1 MFCTLNNVVLSLIL
15 TLQYTFQ
22 SSFFSK
28 YRQCIVKFKCQL
40 ISNEVLACI
49 VYNDTSTF
57 INDFFFKCFCNRF
70 CKATVNNVYGRQ

>member
-1 MFCTLNNVVLSLIL
+1 MSYLAWFWLYNILSKVR
-15 TLQYTFQ
+15 
-22 SSFFSK
+22 FFSK

-57 INDFFFKCFCNRF
+57 INDFFSNVFV
-70 CKATVNNVYGRQ
+70 TVFVKPL